1 MTIQD
6 KINERMNQLEESLL
20 KQEHLTNPA
29 EFELQLL
36 SISKYFR
43 DMSDEDRD
51 YLNYARIAME
61 DKLEWKV
68 DIDD

>member
-6 KINERMNQLEESLL
+6 KINELMNQLEKSLL
-20 KQEHLTNPA
+20 KQEHLTNPE
-29 EFELQLL
+29 EFKLQLFAL
-36 SISKYFR
+36 SKYFR
-43 DMSDEDRD
+43 NMSDEDRD

-61 DKLEWKV
+61 DELEWKV